1 MKQKYQ
7 DKANPCYRD
16 TDSFKVNIKTKH
28 VCKAM
33 ATVLEKIE
41 LWTMN
46 YWTMKLKDPNKQVKI
61 NNESDGEIMT
71 ELRTYD

>member
-1 MKQKYQ
+1 MNKPIYLGLSILEISKAVMFQFWYDYMKQKYQ

-16 TDSFKVNIKTKH
+16 TDSLKVNIKTKH

-41 LWTMN
+41 L
-46 YWTMKLKDPNKQVKI
+46 
-61 NNESDGEIMT
+61 
-71 ELRTYD
+71 